1 MNSIISELEYQF
13 NGNDEEEDEHKV
25 IEMTK
30 VREENLIIESDD
42 QQAKRLPRYSCC
54 IHKAHTAI
62 KKAAEKIP

>member
-30 VREENLIIESDD
+30 VREENLIIELDE
-42 QQAKRLPRYSCC
+42 QRG
-54 IHKAHTAI
+54 
-62 KKAAEKIP
+62 KITPLLMLYTQSTYCN